1 MIPHGWRAAFIDSTR
16 RVVLSKPG
24 YRQPRRVYLKFD
36 AFGMRRIDKHGN
48 YCNDDICPIAPET
61 KDEVLAMCRERW
73 G

>member
-1 MIPHGWRAAFIDSTR
+1 
-16 RVVLSKPG
+16 VVLSKPG

-36 AFGMRRIDKHGN
+36 AFGLRRIDKHGN

-73 G
+73 T